1 MLMYVLCFFFA
12 FVIAQVVS
20 LVSGADGNVQFLRS
34 IDGTTTFQ
42 NQTQQSTTTTNI
54 SQAQTFILPITM
66 PGDKPGDAQQT
77 VQIQVLNPNHIQQA
91 PKFQNF
97 PMQLPMQGFQQPTV
111 LTVAVPQ
118 DSEML
123 PNHGLPEG
131 VTVLA
136 AIQPQDLQLFA
147 QPTQNMHA
155 NAMNNGNGIMTK
167 MDQDNKW
174 VFANANDR
182 VWLLLSIYLVMQW
195 IYLLVQRYDRY

>member
-1 MLMYVLCFFFA
+1 MHNA
-12 FVIAQVVS
+12 QSGNNIVIHFQVVS
-20 LVSGADGNVQFLRS
+20 LVSGGDGGVQFLRS

-77 VQIQVLNPNHIQQA
+77 VQIQVLNPNQIQQA

-97 PMQLPMQGFQQPTV
+97 PMQMPLQGFQQPTV

-118 DSEML
+118 ESEML

-147 QPTQNMHA
+147 QPQNIQHQSG
-155 NAMNNGNGIMTK
+155 NQHLDNGTMKVEN
-167 MDQDNKW
+167 DNKY
-174 VFANANDR
+174 VVCFFCF
-182 VWLLLSIYLVMQW
+182 LIYF
-195 IYLLVQRYDRY
+195 IYVL